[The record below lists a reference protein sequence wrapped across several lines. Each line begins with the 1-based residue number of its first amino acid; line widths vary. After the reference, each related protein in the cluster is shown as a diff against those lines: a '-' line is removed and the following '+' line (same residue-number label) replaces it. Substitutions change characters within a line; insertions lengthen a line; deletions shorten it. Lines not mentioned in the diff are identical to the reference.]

1 MCERVCRAVNGVY
14 DNDDHRTEEF
24 SKRVA
29 DRDRVLLQ
37 SHLATAQK
45 LLSSGVKPRTVKSA
59 REEMSK
65 HLEEARLR
73 VRGSTSPPP
82 GPLTS
87 HLN

>member
-1 MCERVCRAVNGVY
+1 MCECASEPV
-14 DNDDHRTEEF
+14 DDDHRTEEF

-65 HLEEARLR
+65 HLEEA
-73 VRGSTSPPP
+73 GYESTHP
-82 GPLTS
+82 TS
-87 HLN
+87 